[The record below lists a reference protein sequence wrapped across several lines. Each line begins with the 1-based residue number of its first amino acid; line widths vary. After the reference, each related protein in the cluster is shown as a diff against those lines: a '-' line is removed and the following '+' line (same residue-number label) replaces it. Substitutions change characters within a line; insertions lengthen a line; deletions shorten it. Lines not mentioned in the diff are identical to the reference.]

1 MDIEAQV
8 KELSEIQKE
17 IMKYDPIL
25 RLSFACTLLDEASSV
40 LGMTAEEVEEIRA
53 IVNKELGAYYG
64 EVHS

>member
-25 RLSFACTLLDEASSV
+25 RLAFACALLDEASSV
-40 LGMTAEEVEEIRA
+40 LGITAEEIEELRA
-53 IVNKELGAYYG
+53 TVNEELGAFYG